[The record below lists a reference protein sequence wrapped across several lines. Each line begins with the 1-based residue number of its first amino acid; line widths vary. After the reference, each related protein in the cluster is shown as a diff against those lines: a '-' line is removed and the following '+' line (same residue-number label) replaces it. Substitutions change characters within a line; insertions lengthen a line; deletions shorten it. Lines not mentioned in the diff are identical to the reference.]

1 MKNFSKKFKLVLII
15 VLIVFEG
22 CSSKHQVEL
31 IPQNV
36 ELDPEYIVFINDQRP
51 LENMFELEEIIPIL
65 IEEDN
70 FLVDVYRLQV
80 FDESFYLLDKEFG
93 TLLKTSKDGR
103 QIAKIGKSGNGPDE
117 LPDIADFSL
126 SKSGEELLL
135 ISIEERSLAFY
146 DLEGNFKRKIKLKN
160 QSDMVSVDKE
170 RNIGMSITY
179 FNEEYANFQL
189 LDSIG
194 NSIQTLFPFPQD
206 VFPILLKNIS
216 GHITNSYEGGILF
229 QEPANSVIFEISGE
243 DYFPKYEFQS
253 EQPMWL
259 KDKKHKLNDFFQTL
273 ATGEISFPT
282 RFFEE
287 SESHLYF
294 GWNKNKKSNSPKVVD
309 FRIGVFNKLTNR
321 TYLSEESSL
330 TDFMSGPMAVEGNS
344 VYFIISLFRLLELSE
359 EPMLKDFETTITH
372 LNNEFRDMDFPVIL
386 KMSLRN
392 R

>member
-1 MKNFSKKFKLVLII
+1 MKNFSKKFNIVII
-15 VLIVFEG
+15 IILIVFEG
-22 CSSKHQVEL
+22 CSSKHQVDL
-31 IPQNV
+31 IPKNV
-36 ELDPEYIVFINDQRP
+36 ELDTEYIVTINDQQP
-51 LENMFELEEIIPIL
+51 LENIFELEEIIPIH
-65 IEEDN
+65 IGEGN

-80 FDESFYLLDKEFG
+80 SDESFYLLDKELG
-93 TLLKTSKDGR
+93 TLLNTSKDGR
-103 QIAKIGKSGNGPDE
+103 QIATIGKSGNGPDE

-135 ISIEERSLAFY
+135 ISTELSLAFY

-160 QSDMVSVDKE
+160 QSDMLSVDKD

-179 FNEEYANFQL
+179 FNEEFHNFQL
-189 LDSIG
+189 LDSVG
-194 NSIQTLFPFPQD
+194 KSIKTLFPFPND

-216 GHITNSYEGGILF
+216 GHITNSFDGGILY

-243 DYFPKYEFQS
+243 DYYPKYEFQS
-253 EQPMWL
+253 EQPMWP

-287 SESHLYF
+287 SETHLYF
-294 GWNKNKKSNSPKVVD
+294 GWNKKKKANSPKVVD
-309 FRIGVFNKLTNR
+309 FRIGVFDKLTNR
-321 TYLSEESSL
+321 TYLSEGSSL

-359 EPMLKDFETTITH
+359 EPMLNDFETTITH
-372 LNNEFRDMDFPVIL
+372 LNNEFQDMDFPVIL
-386 KMSLRN
+386 KMSLKN
-392 R
+392 H

>member
-22 CSSKHQVEL
+22 CSSKYQVEL

-36 ELDPEYIVFINDQRP
+36 ELDPEYKVFINDQRP
-51 LENMFELEEIIPIL
+51 LENMFELEENIPIL

-135 ISIEERSLAFY
+135 ISIEERNLAFY

-194 NSIQTLFPFPQD
+194 NSIHTLFPFPQD
-206 VFPILLKNIS
+206 VFPMLLKNIS

-243 DYFPKYEFQS
+243 DYYPKYEFQS